1 MSEAPVP
8 SILGLISSTKQ
19 VQKLGIRA
27 VLSGVEKVGKTTLA
41 CSAPRVLLIPL
52 EQGFSAVD
60 VHKVPILEAF
70 SDVMALLD
78 EICGQVHAKQFPYQT
93 LVVDSATALERL
105 IHDAVLR
112 SDPTY
117 AKGNK
122 KALTMESAL
131 GGYGKAY
138 QYANELLH
146 GFLQR
151 CDWLA
156 TEGGVNII
164 LTCHVFA
171 SKVVD
176 PAFGEYDT
184 WDLLLHSPKN
194 QKTSGK
200 REMITQWAD
209 MVGFLHEPLFVTET
223 EGKSLLKKGVSAN
236 KGRILAM
243 TRTPGYV
250 AGNRY
255 GVTNDVSIP
264 KVGGWNSVAKEIYDA
279 TNGTCDFY
287 NRD

>member
-1 MSEAPVP
+1 MAG
-8 SILGLISSTKQ
+8 ILDFVSSTKAQ
-19 VQKLGIRA
+19 NRMGIRA

-41 CSAPRVLLIPL
+41 CSAPRVLLVPL
-52 EQGFSAVD
+52 EQGFSAVN
-60 VHKVPILEAF
+60 VHKTPILEAF
-70 SDVMALLD
+70 SDVMLLLD
-78 EICGQVHAKQFPYQT
+78 EIIAQVQAGTFPYQT
-93 LVVDSATALERL
+93 LVFDSATALERL
-105 IHDAVLR
+105 VHDAVLR
-112 SDPTY
+112 SDVTY

-138 QYANELLH
+138 QYANELTH

-156 TEGGVNII
+156 TSAGINII

-176 PAFGEYDT
+176 PAFGEYDS

-194 QKTSGK
+194 MKTSGK

-209 MVGFLHEPLFVTET
+209 LVGFLHEPLFVTET
-223 EGKSLLKKGVSAN
+223 EGKSLIKGVSAN

-243 TRTPGYV
+243 NRTPGYV

-255 GVTNDVSIP
+255 GVVVDVSVP
-264 KVGGWNSVAKEIYDA
+264 KDKGWNSIAHTIYEA
-279 TNGTCDFY
+279 SGCDFY